1 MKVLLLTALL
11 FSSVVYGQGYAT
23 VGTSAI
29 FNRQM
34 NNSIT
39 IGAGYKINN
48 YSAGIV
54 ADFYGVD
61 KSKGRLVIAALDLRR
76 YLFRKNLSPFVSFQP
91 GYTMYG
97 ANGVE
102 GHFAASF
109 LVGANYKFMYLST
122 GYQYHSFRGKIN
134 SDVNSYRISFG
145 INFQ

>member
-1 MKVLLLTALL
+1 MKHLLPVLLLLPFAAL
-11 FSSVVYGQGYAT
+11 SQGYAN

-39 IGAGYKINN
+39 IGAGYGVNK
-48 YSAGIV
+48 YSAGVV

-61 KSKGRLVIAALDLRR
+61 KSKGRMIIAAFDIRR
-76 YLFRKNLSPFVSFQP
+76 YLFGKNIFTSLQP
-91 GYTMYG
+91 GYTLPTG
-97 ANGVE
+97 NIE
-102 GHFAASF
+102 GGFAASV
-109 LVGANYKFMYLST
+109 LVGVNYKSLYLST
-122 GYQYHSFRGKIN
+122 GYQYHSFGGKIN

>member
-54 ADFYGVD
+54 TDFYGVD
-61 KSKGRLVIAALDLRR
+61 KEKGRFIIAGLDFRR
-76 YLFRKNLSPFVSFQP
+76 YFFKQVFVSVQP
-91 GYTMYG
+91 GYTLGMDG
-97 ANGVE
+97 SFAIAALAGVY
-102 GHFAASF
+102 HRS
-109 LVGANYKFMYLST
+109 LYLSA
-122 GYQYHSFRGKIN
+122 GYQYHSFEGN
-134 SDVNSYRISFG
+134 SDVNSFRISAG
-145 INFQ
+145 IYFQ

>member
-1 MKVLLLTALL
+1 MKHLLPVLLLLPFAAL
-11 FSSVVYGQGYAT
+11 SQGYAN

-39 IGAGYKINN
+39 IGAGYGIGK
-48 YSAGIV
+48 YSAGVV

-109 LVGANYKFMYLST
+109 LVGANYKFLYLST